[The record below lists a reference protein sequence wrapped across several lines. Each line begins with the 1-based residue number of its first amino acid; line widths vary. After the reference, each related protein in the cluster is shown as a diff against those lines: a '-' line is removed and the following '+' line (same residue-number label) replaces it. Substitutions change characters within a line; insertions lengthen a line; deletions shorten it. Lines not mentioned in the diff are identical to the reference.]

1 MLRGS
6 NRAEKWIPAKQL
18 YLPDERPCRK
28 WAQTAWGPTEVL
40 KSISDFWK
48 NAQYWN
54 AVGGRGLRCIYLAFH
69 WNISSLLHSHVS
81 GQYRSMRLCAQ
92 ASAGKLAVKLRQ
104 PIRTDT
110 GSFRTADPAVS
121 VCLQMSTSALTQPI
135 LLEIS
140 RQFHHPA
147 LYRISFQYVFTSLC
161 MCVCMCVW
169 LF

>member
-1 MLRGS
+1 MLWSS

-18 YLPDERPCRK
+18 YLSDERPHRK
-28 WAQTAWGPTEVL
+28 WAQTVWGPTEVL

-54 AVGGRGLRCIYLAFH
+54 AVGGRALRCIYLTFH

-81 GQYRSMRLCAQ
+81 RQYRCMHLCAQ

-104 PIRTDT
+104 PIQMDT
-110 GSFRTADPAVS
+110 GSFRTAGPTIS
-121 VCLQMSTSALTQPI
+121 VCLQMSTSALAQPI

-140 RQFHHPA
+140 RQFSPPCTIQH
-147 LYRISFQYVFTSLC
+147 LISICIYELV
-161 MCVCMCVW
+161 CVRLW